1 MTRPRR
7 VTHGLRYLSGV
18 RPTAMPVPGTERG
31 PSEMNCADLQIE
43 EGSGTVFADLGLP
56 NAAERLTKADP
67 AMQIAGRSVGGV

>member
-1 MTRPRR
+1 
-7 VTHGLRYLSGV
+7 
-18 RPTAMPVPGTERG
+18 
-31 PSEMNCADLQIE
+31 MNCADLQIE